1 MKNINA
7 SKWTESKRLQF
18 AAFMVAAPR
27 YMAMGAMAL
36 GIQLTEIHWLFIAV
50 EVASWLGFAVLEGY
64 AIPYIAKGIRRLEQR
79 SFEWYQLQAYRALL
93 LLSIPVLG
101 SPLYLAISQKQTILT
116 ALGPGWFVI
125 WSFILCGI
133 AALIIDAVGTVEV
146 VNEGESATAITT
158 RKGREERISVEE
170 RAKFLARY
178 YHEATP
184 DEFIALFEEEYGG
197 QSLTLAEAEVALGA
211 AQPVN
216 GRNGKGK
223 G

>member
-146 VNEGESATAITT
+146 VNEGESATVITT

-170 RAKFLARY
+170 RAKFLAKY

-184 DEFIALFEEEYGG
+184 DGFSRLFEEEYG
-197 QSLTLAEAEVALGA
+197 QPLTLAEAEAALLA

-216 GRNGKGK
+216 GRNGKAK

>member
-1 MKNINA
+1 MKNLTA
-7 SKWTESKRLQF
+7 GKWTESKRLQF

-36 GIQLTEIHWLFIAV
+36 GIQLTSIHWLFIAV
-50 EVASWLGFAVLEGY
+50 EVTSWLGFAVLEGY
-64 AIPYIAKGIRRLEQR
+64 AIPYIAKGIRRLKQQ
-79 SFEWYQLQAYRALL
+79 SFEWYQLQVYRALL

-146 VNEGESATAITT
+146 VNEGEGEQPITT
-158 RKGREERISVEE
+158 RKGREGVFSAEE
-170 RAKFLARY
+170 LAGLLAKKRPDLA
-178 YHEATP
+178 P
-184 DEFIALFEEEYGG
+184 NDFVIALQG
-197 QSLTLAEAEVALGA
+197 QGVDLSIEQAEVALHA
-211 AQPVN
+211 ARVN
-216 GRNGKGK
+216 GNGKGRNGKG
-223 G
+223 

>member
-36 GIQLTEIHWLFIAV
+36 GIQLTSIHWLFIAV

-101 SPLYLAISQKQTILT
+101 SPLYLAISQKQTILA

-146 VNEGESATAITT
+146 VNEGESETPITT
-158 RKGREERISVEE
+158 RKGRGGVFSAEELAGLL
-170 RAKFLARY
+170 AKKRPDL
-178 YHEATP
+178 TP
-184 DEFIALFEEEYGG
+184 DDFVIALKAEGVNITTTE
-197 QSLTLAEAEVALGA
+197 AEAALHA
-211 AQPVN
+211 TQPVN
-216 GRNGKGK
+216 GRGRNGKG
-223 G
+223 